1 MLDMARTREVFE
13 ASTDFTLAIEEE
25 FQILDPGTR
34 ALAQRFT
41 ELKEAAEDDPVLAEA
56 VAGELIESEIEIR
69 SGKSATWSEA
79 VGRQL
84 EARSRLFGL
93 AEAKGIELAATATHP
108 WSPWQ
113 DPTIIDTEHYRR
125 GTRRPAH

>member
-25 FQILDPGTR
+25 FQILDPATR
-34 ALAQRFT
+34 GLTPRFT
-41 ELKEAAEDDPVLAEA
+41 DLKEAAQDDPVLAEA
-56 VAGELIESEIEIR
+56 VAGELIESEVEIR
-69 SGKSATWSEA
+69 SGKASNWGEA
-79 VGRQL
+79 VAQQL

-93 AEAKGIELAATATHP
+93 ADAKGVELAATATHP

-113 DPTIIDTEHYRR
+113 DQKIIDTE
-125 GTRRPAH
+125 